1 MKNHSLGTP
10 LKEFMAGCAGNFF
23 LHQYILVA
31 TVPRQSSNDFYMYM
45 VEFSGNNYWFISNR
59 AADSG
64 YNIAMIMVNAACPDG
79 KNLYIL

>member
-1 MKNHSLGTP
+1 
-10 LKEFMAGCAGNFF
+10 
-23 LHQYILVA
+23 
-31 TVPRQSSNDFYMYM
+31 MYM

>member
-1 MKNHSLGTP
+1 MVYQFIGKKY
-10 LKEFMAGCAGNFF
+10 LKKKILESNF
-23 LHQYILVA
+23 IS
-31 TVPRQSSNDFYMYM
+31 PRQSSNDFYMYM